1 MEFGFSPM
9 AADVAIGAMSVGGMV
24 GCGIGII
31 VCIR

>member
-1 MEFGFSPM
+1 MDFSYSPM
-9 AADVAIGAMSVGGMV
+9 AADVAIGAISVGGIV